1 MGRWLSE
8 RVNMPLFAAAFD
20 GAHHNAADVIASGCA
35 TPVRTSVARYKG
47 GLTDLATGP
56 EVQHLCTHPP
66 SRSSACRTAPRSNSR
81 IRCGRP
87 VSGRSNTS
95 SPRTRRG
102 NEA

>member
-1 MGRWLSE
+1 MGCCLSE
-8 RVNMPLFAAAFD
+8 GVDKPLLVQVFD
-20 GAHHNAADVIASGCA
+20 DAHPNAADVIASGCA
-35 TPVRTSVARYKG
+35 TPFGRARYKG
-47 GLTDLATGP
+47 GLTDHGTGP
-56 EVQHLCTHPP
+56 MSQHLFTHPP
-66 SRSSACRTAPRSNSR
+66 SRSSAFRTAPGSNSR